1 MLNDKCDKELI
12 EAAGDQLKVV
22 SSYSAGFDHVDL
34 EALRSRNIRLGYT
47 PSALTDAVADLAV
60 MLALMAQRLGGEAMR
75 RVIDG
80 DWPQMPWAPML
91 LAGPQITNSTI
102 GFLGFGRIAQATLS
116 RLLPFQIKDALYLT
130 SRPGQPAK
138 EDFYGLLKD
147 QKVSIQPASD
157 WKQLAAE
164 SDVLFVGCALNEKTK
179 HAVNAEFFG
188 RMKKRA
194 VIVNIARGPVIDTN
208 ALVKALDNGQIF
220 GAGLDVIEG
229 EPQIRADHPLVK
241 QRRCVLLPHIGS
253 ANIETRSLMAEEAVK
268 NLQAGLFDGKMVN
281 EKKL

>member
-1 MLNDKCDKELI
+1 MSE
-12 EAAGDQLKVV
+12 EARFRYIANYHPTV
-22 SSYSAGFDHVDL
+22 DHVDL

-60 MLALMAQRLGGEAMR
+60 MLALMAQRLGGEVICLTLSTSSHEIDNTLTQAMR

-194 VIVNIARGPVIDTN
+194 VIVNIARGYAT
-208 ALVKALDNGQIF
+208 
-220 GAGLDVIEG
+220 
-229 EPQIRADHPLVK
+229 
-241 QRRCVLLPHIGS
+241 
-253 ANIETRSLMAEEAVK
+253 
-268 NLQAGLFDGKMVN
+268 
-281 EKKL
+281 